1 MYTVVPPEPI
11 TRHTAKP
18 AAVFWVHLGLC
29 TLMVV
34 IRFGVGARG
43 GRSAGGTGGSS
54 RRRGGP
60 AAVLH
65 GSVSPN
71 SIASPTLI
79 HRDVPLL
86 DMRSDSH
93 C

>member
-1 MYTVVPPEPI
+1 MYTVVPSEPI

-18 AAVFWVHLGLC
+18 AAVFWVRLGLC

-43 GRSAGGTGGSS
+43 GRSAGGTDGPC

-65 GSVSPN
+65 GS
-71 SIASPTLI
+71 ASTT
-79 HRDVPLL
+79 VLL
-86 DMRSDSH
+86 H
-93 C
+93 PH